1 MIQNLLKNFIL
12 LFFIFSLAE
21 PVLSNN
27 NPVLAK
33 YSKEIKEIKSI
44 LINKYNVDHKY
55 ASEVLNSIKFRQKT
69 LDSMSNAVER
79 KATWERYR
87 SIFITKSRVN
97 AGIKYHKKNHK
108 ILKEIENKYGIPSEV
123 IVAFLGVETNY
134 GKGTGKVKVLDSLG
148 TLALKHPRR
157 SKFFKAQL
165 IYFILLTYDNNL
177 NYQNLYGSY
186 AGAMGAPQFMPESYI
201 KLGVDYNK
209 DGKVDL
215 WNDKYDIYASI
226 ANYLIRKGWQKSR
239 NIYSN
244 IKIKGSYEDEIFK
257 NGDVKTVPITD
268 SKLKKIIIK
277 KELETG
283 KKYLILL
290 SKKNKKYKLGY
301 KNFKVIMSYNPSTF
315 YAMVVSQLSERIAE
329 ENEIF

>member
-1 MIQNLLKNFIL
+1 MIENLLKNSIF
-12 LFFIFSLAE
+12 LFFIFLLAE
-21 PVLSNN
+21 PVLSDN
-27 NPVLAK
+27 NPVIAK
-33 YSKEIKEIKSI
+33 YSKEIKETKLI
-44 LINKYNVDHKY
+44 LTNNYNVNPEY
-55 ASEVLNSIKFRQKT
+55 ANEALNSIKFRQKT

-79 KATWERYR
+79 KASWKRYR

-97 AGIKYHKKNHK
+97 AGIKYHKKNYR

-215 WNDKYDIYASI
+215 WNNKYDIYASI
-226 ANYLIRKGWQKSR
+226 ANYLIRKGWEKSR

-244 IKIKGSYEDEIFK
+244 IKIKDSYENEIFK

-277 KELETG
+277 KELAAG

-290 SKKNKKYKLGY
+290 SKKNKQYKLGY

-315 YAMVVSQLSERIAE
+315 YAMVVSELSERIAE

>member
-1 MIQNLLKNFIL
+1 MIQNSLKNFIL
-12 LFFIFSLAE
+12 LIFIFSLAE

-44 LINKYNVDHKY
+44 LINKYNVDNKY

-134 GKGTGKVKVLDSLG
+134 GKGTGKIKVLDSLG

-157 SKFFKAQL
+157 SKFFTAQL

-277 KELETG
+277 KELEAG

>member
-1 MIQNLLKNFIL
+1 MIENLLKNSIF
-12 LFFIFSLAE
+12 LFFIFLLAE
-21 PVLSNN
+21 PVLSDN
-27 NPVLAK
+27 NPVIAK

-201 KLGVDYNK
+201 KLGVDYNE

>member
-44 LINKYNVDHKY
+44 LINKYNVSPKY
-55 ASEVLNSIKFRQKT
+55 ASEALNSINFRQKT
-69 LDSMSNAVER
+69 LDSMTNAAER
-79 KATWERYR
+79 KATWKRYR
-87 SIFITKSRVN
+87 SIFITKSRVR
-97 AGIKYHKKNHK
+97 AGIKYHKRNYK

-157 SKFFKAQL
+157 SKYFKAQL
-165 IYFILLTYDNNL
+165 IYFILLTYNNNL

-215 WNDKYDIYASI
+215 WNNKYDIYASI
-226 ANYLIRKGWQKSR
+226 ANYLIRKGWAKSK
-239 NIYSN
+239 NIYST
-244 IKIKGSYEDEIFK
+244 IKIKDSYENEIFK
-257 NGDVKTVPITD
+257 NGDVRTVLITD
-268 SKLKKIIIK
+268 SELKKIIIK
-277 KELETG
+277 KELEAG
-283 KKYLILL
+283 DKYLILL
-290 SKKNKKYKLGY
+290 SKKNKQYKLGY

-315 YAMVVSQLSERIAE
+315 YAMVVSELSERIAE

>member
-1 MIQNLLKNFIL
+1 MIQNLLKSFIFFL
-12 LFFIFSLAE
+12 FIFSLAE
-21 PVLSNN
+21 PVLSDN
-27 NPVLAK
+27 NPDLDI

-44 LINKYNVDHKY
+44 LINKYNVNPKY
-55 ASEVLNSIKFRQKT
+55 VSEVLNSINFRQKT

-79 KATWERYR
+79 KATWKKYR
-87 SIFITKSRVN
+87 SIFITKSRVK
-97 AGIKYHKKNHK
+97 AGIKYHKKNYK

-157 SKFFKAQL
+157 SKYFKAQL
-165 IYFILLTYDNNL
+165 IYFILLTYNNNL

-215 WNDKYDIYASI
+215 WSNKYDIYASI
-226 ANYLIRKGWQKSR
+226 ANYLIRKGWAKSK

-244 IKIKGSYEDEIFK
+244 IKIKDSYENEIFE
-257 NGDVKTVPITD
+257 NGDVRTVLITD
-268 SKLKKIIIK
+268 SELKKIIIEK
-277 KELETG
+277 KLEAG
-283 KKYLILL
+283 DKYLILL
-290 SKKNKKYKLGY
+290 SKKNKQYKLGY

-315 YAMVVSQLSERIAE
+315 YAMVVSELSKRIAE

>member
-157 SKFFKAQL
+157 SKFFRAQL

>member
-27 NPVLAK
+27 DAVLAK

-87 SIFITKSRVN
+87 SIFITKSRVS
-97 AGIKYHKKNHK
+97 AGIKYHKKNYK
-108 ILKEIENKYGIPSEV
+108 ILKEIENRYGVPSEV

-157 SKFFKAQL
+157 SKYFKAQL
-165 IYFILLTYDNNL
+165 IYFILLTYNNNL

-201 KLGVDYNK
+201 KLGVDYND

-215 WNDKYDIYASI
+215 WNNKYDIYASI
-226 ANYLIRKGWQKSR
+226 ANYLIKKGWVKSK
-239 NIYSN
+239 NIYTN
-244 IKIKGSYEDEIFK
+244 IKIKDTYINEIFK
-257 NGDVKTVPITD
+257 NGDVRTVLITD
-268 SKLKKIIIK
+268 TKLKKIMIK
-277 KELETG
+277 NNLQSGE
-283 KKYLILL
+283 KYLILL
-290 SKKNKKYKLGY
+290 SKKNKEYKLGY

-315 YAMVVSQLSERIAE
+315 YAMVVSELSERIALGK
-329 ENEIF
+329 

>member
-1 MIQNLLKNFIL
+1 MIQNLFKNFIF

-21 PVLSNN
+21 PVLSDK
-27 NPVLAK
+27 NPILDI
-33 YSKEIKEIKSI
+33 YSKEIKEIQSI
-44 LINKYNVDHKY
+44 LINKYNVSPKY
-55 ASEVLNSIKFRQKT
+55 ASEALNSIKFRQKT

-79 KATWERYR
+79 KATWKKYR
-87 SIFITKSRVN
+87 SIFITKGRVS
-97 AGIKYHKKNHK
+97 AGIKYHKKNYK
-108 ILKEIENKYGIPSEV
+108 ILKEIENRYGIPSEV

-215 WNDKYDIYASI
+215 WSNKYDIYASI
-226 ANYLIRKGWQKSR
+226 ANYLIRKGWTKSK

-244 IKIKGSYEDEIFK
+244 IKIKDSYENEIFK
-257 NGDVKTVPITD
+257 NGDVRTVLITD
-268 SKLKKIIIK
+268 SELKKIIIEK
-277 KELETG
+277 KLEAG
-283 KKYLILL
+283 DKYLILL
-290 SKKNKKYKLGY
+290 SKKNKQYKLGY

-315 YAMVVSQLSERIAE
+315 YAMVVSELSERIAKK
-329 ENEIF
+329 NEIF

>member
-33 YSKEIKEIKSI
+33 YSNEIKEIKSI

-55 ASEVLNSIKFRQKT
+55 ASEALNSIKFRQKT

-215 WNDKYDIYASI
+215 WNNKYDIYASI
-226 ANYLIRKGWQKSR
+226 ANYLIRKGWEKSR

>member
-12 LFFIFSLAE
+12 LIFIFSLAE

-201 KLGVDYNK
+201 KLGVDYNE